1 MMAALRPFIRLLPQL
16 RPVAVRC
23 AFLPTQIGG
32 VSASR
37 YSLLYGQERGV
48 APSCHQ
54 IVFFRGY
61 AKKGKKEKGG
71 KGKVHKVDLSPE
83 EIEEVINYD
92 KMVSHFDDALEHLKQ
107 EYIKQLS
114 LRTNIGAFDQ
124 LIIETDDGKFPL
136 NQLAQIVQKNPQLIA
151 INLGPVP
158 QYIPTVTEALSKSG
172 MNVNPQQ
179 DGNMIFVALPKVTRE
194 HRETLAKNAKTLCDR
209 SKVKF
214 RDIHNKY
221 SKSAKKNKAVSE
233 DTAHEV
239 IELIHNKLH
248 DYQNKADDLMH
259 KKQQEILGG
268 K

>member
-61 AKKGKKEKGG
+61 AKKGKKEKG
-71 KGKVHKVDLSPE
+71 
-83 EIEEVINYD
+83 
-92 KMVSHFDDALEHLKQ
+92 
-107 EYIKQLS
+107 
-114 LRTNIGAFDQ
+114 GAFDQ